1 MSTKNPPARDDRRDS
16 QPPAASGENPTEPS
30 PASWAALVGL
40 GAVAA
45 LWALFLWG
53 ELVLARAGGTPF
65 CALGGDKGCAAI
77 WDSSF
82 ASAVHRLT
90 GLPIAA
96 WGVVWG
102 LVASALPLLGLL
114 RTAEGK
120 PMAMW
125 VSATR
130 LTAAAGAVTVFVMIA
145 VSVSEG
151 AFCLGCFGTYVI
163 VAGYAGIALL
173 GWRSAGLRDR
183 GRGIAVAA
191 GATALGFVLLLYPGM
206 ATPRAG
212 GEAGRV
218 AIAKTMA
225 RAAGTG
231 DASRDRSLRELVESL
246 DAPLQ
251 QTLSDSLHIYRRST
265 PLSLSPPR
273 TLLGP
278 AEAPVRITEFTD
290 IRCEHCADLHRT
302 LESLRERLPPDSFSV
317 EPRQFPLDAQCNPL
331 LRHASDP
338 VRCLAAKVKI
348 CLEGHEKAREA
359 TTLLFENQ
367 GALTR
372 DRVFS
377 LTAPY
382 VKRADLEACV
392 ASAETA
398 RKLDEDIRTAARY
411 DPDGTPIV
419 LVNGRQ
425 GTSFGPFLYAMV
437 LTRGAD
443 AHPAFDSLPPPNPSA
458 HIH

>member
-1 MSTKNPPARDDRRDS
+1 MSEEPSRDNQRDTRTPPTAGRNPA
-16 QPPAASGENPTEPS
+16 EPS

-53 ELVLARAGGTPF
+53 ELFLARAGGTPF
-65 CALGGDKGCAAI
+65 CALGGDTGCAAI
-77 WDSSF
+77 WDSGF
-82 ASAVHRLT
+82 ASAVQRQT

-114 RTAEGK
+114 RTAERR
-120 PMAMW
+120 PVAMW

-130 LTAAAGAVTVFVMIA
+130 LTAAGGAVIVFVMIA
-145 VSVSEG
+145 VSAAER

-163 VAGYAGIALL
+163 VAGYAGVALL
-173 GWRSAGLRDR
+173 GWRSAGLPDR

-191 GATALGFVLLLYPGM
+191 SATALAFVLLLYPGL

-212 GEAGRV
+212 GEAGRA
-218 AIAKTMA
+218 AIAKATA
-225 RAAGTG
+225 RATGTG
-231 DASRDRSLRELVESL
+231 DAERDGSLRTLVESL
-246 DAPLQ
+246 DAPMR
-251 QTLSDSLHIYRRST
+251 QTLSDSLHIYRTSRAQ
-265 PLSLSPPR
+265 SLSPPR
-273 TLLGP
+273 LLLGP
-278 AEAPVRITEFTD
+278 VDAPVRITEFTD
-290 IRCEHCADLHRT
+290 IRCEHCAELHRT
-302 LESLRERLPPDSFSV
+302 LSSLRENLPAGSFSV
-317 EPRQFPLDAQCNPL
+317 EARHFPLDAECNPL
-331 LRHASDP
+331 MRSSSDP

-348 CLEGHEKAREA
+348 CLEGHEKATEVTGR
-359 TTLLFENQ
+359 LFENQ
-367 GALTR
+367 GTLTR

-382 VKRADLEACV
+382 ASHRELDVCV
-392 ASAETA
+392 RSAETA
-398 RKLDEDIRTAARY
+398 RKLDEDIRTAARF

-437 LTRGAD
+437 LTRGAAD
-443 AHPAFDSLPPPNPSA
+443 HPAFDALPPPNPSA